1 MSRPRIRGNAAF
13 QVHTDEFS
21 HIIIQDAQ
29 QRKALELA
37 AIDAQPFGWQHV
49 KAIVIGGIGFFT
61 DSYDIF
67 AVNLTVAMLGIS
79 FWQDG
84 LIPEKADTAIKL
96 ATSVGTIFGQIC
108 FGILADKIGRG
119 KMYGSELMIIIAAT
133 FVQSLASNSPS
144 LGIVPVLVL
153 WRVIMGI
160 GIGGDYPL
168 SSIITSEY
176 ATTKWRGAMM
186 GAVFAM
192 QGVGQFGAAIF
203 TLIVTEL
210 FQSQTKDIPIN
221 QCDGSCKIA
230 VDRMWR
236 IIIGFGAIP
245 ACFALY
251 YRLTCPETP
260 RYTINMQTQDNVE
273 PLKDLTTTPSS
284 DEAEEE
290 EPSEVRSEVVIAEEA
305 PATASF
311 ADFRRHYGQ
320 WKNLKILIGT
330 AGSWFFLDVAFYGLG
345 LNNSVVLQA
354 IGFRKENTV
363 YKRLHN
369 NAVGN
374 LIMICAGSLP
384 GYWVSVFTVD
394 RIGRKRIQVG
404 GFIILT
410 VLFFIIGFSFHSLS
424 SNALLALYC
433 LCQFFFN
440 FGPNATTFIV
450 PGEVF
455 PTRYRSTSHGIS
467 AASGKFGAVVAQV
480 LIGPLRVRG
489 NPTPENPSPWL
500 NWVMVIFGAFMA
512 CGIVT
517 SFLIPETARRTLE
530 EISDDPWGKR
540 KIGDIEKV

>member
-1 MSRPRIRGNAAF
+1 
-13 QVHTDEFS
+13 
-21 HIIIQDAQ
+21 
-29 QRKALELA
+29 
-37 AIDAQPFGWQHV
+37 
-49 KAIVIGGIGFFT
+49 
-61 DSYDIF
+61 
-67 AVNLTVAMLGIS
+67 MLGIV
-79 FWQDG
+79 FWDDG

-133 FVQSLASNSPS
+133 FIQSLASNSPG
-144 LGIVPVLVL
+144 LDIVVVLVL

-192 QGVGQFGAAIF
+192 QGIGQFGAAIT
-203 TLIVTEL
+203 TLIVTEI
-210 FQSQTKDIPIN
+210 FESQTRDIPIN
-221 QCDGSCKIA
+221 KCDGSCKIA

-260 RYTINMQTQDNVE
+260 RYTINMQAQDDIE
-273 PLKDLTTTPSS
+273 AFKDVVTTPDTS
-284 DEAEEE
+284 EEE
-290 EPSEVRSEVVIAEEA
+290 ARSEVIIAQEA
-305 PATASF
+305 RETASF
-311 ADFRRHYGQ
+311 TDFRRHYRQ
-320 WKNLKILIGT
+320 WKNLQILLGT

-394 RIGRKRIQVG
+394 RIGRKKIQIA
-404 GFIILT
+404 GFTILSI
-410 VLFFIIGFSFHSLS
+410 LFFVIGFAFHSLS

-512 CGIVT
+512 CGIFT

-530 EISDDPWGKR
+530 EISDDPWGK
-540 KIGDIEKV
+540 KKKTGDVEKV